1 MRFESGVFSTDSSPI
16 EFKLCTSIT
25 CQEKVT
31 EINNTAYNYVVYT
44 EKTCPRLLSMLK
56 EQVNCMALKIKRK
69 LHAHVCNAGRLCI
82 YSSPVFSVRSP
93 LSGCVTFSVHL
104 LS

>member
-31 EINNTAYNYVVYT
+31 EITLFIT
-44 EKTCPRLLSMLK
+44 MLFIQKKTCPRLLSMLK